1 MTENAEQRLT
11 DQLAGTPVTKP
22 EERRQYL
29 GSLRERLYLRLTVAE
44 ITTTAI
50 GDFQA
55 ALKQIH
61 DPAAKLLLNGKL
73 ATSILQPYLKAATAQ
88 QLAFTVVN
96 DETAQTTNTATGLLI
111 VAPTAINRDKIQL
124 ADYVTLTPVTAKSKR
139 SLFER
144 LFD

>member
-44 ITTTAI
+44 ITTTAVS
-50 GDFQA
+50 DFQA
-55 ALKQIH
+55 ALTQIR

-73 ATSILQPYLKAATAQ
+73 DTNALQPYLKAATTQ
-88 QLAFTVVN
+88 KLAFTVVN
-96 DETAQTTNTATGLLI
+96 DDTAQTAASATGLLI

-124 ADYVTLTPVTAKSKR
+124 ADYVTPTPAPAKSKR